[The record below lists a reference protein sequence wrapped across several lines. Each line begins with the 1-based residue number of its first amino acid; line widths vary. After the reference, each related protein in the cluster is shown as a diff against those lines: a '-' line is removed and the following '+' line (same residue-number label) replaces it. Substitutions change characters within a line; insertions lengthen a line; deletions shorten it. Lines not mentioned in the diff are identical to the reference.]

1 MQKILTYFIL
11 TCAVVLVCFIAIWLY
26 LMNVET
32 PAYNSVR
39 AEGAVEIRD
48 YPALVVAETIQSG
61 SRYDAVRKGF
71 SPLAGYIF
79 AKKRSGDKIAMTA
92 PVAQI
97 ADDNGWRIQFV
108 MPSGSTLEN
117 LPKPAENS
125 VKLAEIPERRVAA
138 IRFAGVADDALM
150 AGKESELR
158 AWLAANDLQ
167 GGAATFAY
175 YNDPLT
181 PGFMRRNEV
190 LIELAPP
197 Q

>member
-1 MQKILTYFIL
+1 
-11 TCAVVLVCFIAIWLY
+11 
-26 LMNVET
+26 MNVET